1 MASHR
6 YSRYTT
12 SSNHANY
19 QTEES
24 ESHQRRHYSR
34 YTDSE
39 EPPPRRRRWA
49 AGYIDSRSC
58 PSYDYIDRR
67 PKQLDGEDEH
77 ASDVEY
83 IHPQTNRNNDY
94 VESQTHRG
102 SGASRS
108 RARYGREW
116 GTPQQ
121 QQQQEQQQP
130 GRASERL
137 SESEMEEHPD
147 SDTDI
152 QDMCNR
158 SPRHR
163 IHTPQTP
170 PPISPPASVSG
181 SDILTA
187 SLELGS
193 DVISLRSGRS
203 SPNQPS
209 RRSARSRSASE
220 ASYVQ
225 LRRKEGASSES
236 ESDDDGDYI
245 SLDEY
250 IAGRSDCDSIRGVE
264 GDEGEGSDAVGS
276 DVEVRSDVG
285 EGSDVASVG
294 ESEGYDSEDDCIE
307 EGCGGNYGSYVRR

>member
-34 YTDSE
+34 CTDTE
-39 EPPPRRRRWA
+39 AAPPRRRRWA

-67 PKQLDGEDEH
+67 PKSLDGEDED

-83 IHPQTNRNNDY
+83 IHPRKDRNDES
-94 VESQTHRG
+94 VESRRHRG
-102 SGASRS
+102 SDPSHS
-108 RARYGREW
+108 STRYGRERHP
-116 GTPQQ
+116 PQQ
-121 QQQQEQQQP
+121 T
-130 GRASERL
+130 AISSERL
-137 SESEMEEHPD
+137 RGSEIDED
-147 SDTDI
+147 SGSDI
-152 QDMCNR
+152 DIDEQR
-158 SPRHR
+158 SPHYR
-163 IHTPQTP
+163 IHTPQNP
-170 PPISPPASVSG
+170 PPTSSPTSVSG
-181 SDILTA
+181 SDILTT
-187 SLELGS
+187 SLELSS
-193 DVISLRSGRS
+193 DITFLRSGRS

-209 RRSARSRSASE
+209 RPSARSRSASE

-236 ESDDDGDYI
+236 DSDDDGDYI

-250 IAGRSDCDSIRGVE
+250 IAGRSECDSVSRVE
-264 GDEGEGSDAVGS
+264 GDEGEGSDAVGT

-294 ESEGYDSEDDCIE
+294 ESEGYDSEEDCIE
-307 EGCGGNYGSYVRR
+307 EGCGGYYGSYVRR